1 MQQVP
6 EALPRIALPLTSAVE
21 PFEQKS
27 IRLIQER
34 CQLLIIAPHP
44 IVIVISTELGVE
56 FLAQVLQWP
65 VSVLFDP
72 GREVRDGTP

>member
-6 EALPRIALPLTSAVE
+6 EALPRRALPLTSAVE
-21 PFEQKS
+21 PCEQKPV
-27 IRLIQER
+27 RLIQER

-44 IVIVISTELGVE
+44 VVMVISTELGVE
-56 FLAQVLQWP
+56 FLAQVLQSP
-65 VSVLFDP
+65 VSVLFAP

>member
-1 MQQVP
+1 M
-6 EALPRIALPLTSAVE
+6 TSAVE
-21 PFEQKS
+21 PFEQKP
-27 IRLIQER
+27 IRLIKER

-44 IVIVISTELGVE
+44 VVMVISTELGVE
-56 FLAQVLQWP
+56 FLEQVLQSP